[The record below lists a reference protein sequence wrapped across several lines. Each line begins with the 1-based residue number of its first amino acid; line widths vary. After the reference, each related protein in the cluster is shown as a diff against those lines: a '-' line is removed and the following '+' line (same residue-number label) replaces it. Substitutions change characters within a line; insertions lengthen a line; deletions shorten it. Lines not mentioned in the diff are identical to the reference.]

1 MVRRGLIV
9 GLMTV
14 FLSVCSAQA
23 APAPRVIGGGE
34 VADPSAAPWSAQ
46 VWIEEGGGTARCS
59 GSILDALHVL
69 TAGHCAF
76 AGETLVPGSAYTIIA
91 GLAKF
96 DYSPSEEGEFQ
107 ERKVVSVRVP
117 PAYRPGVIHGSDA
130 ALLTLDSPLDFS
142 RPGVQPIAVVPEG
155 GLPPLGSP
163 TQFFGW
169 GLTSP
174 DSFDRREH
182 SLGQSLTRQWRCG
195 GGYSATIC
203 AQSPVGT
210 TCKGDSGGGLVS
222 ATTPPLLLGVA
233 SFTVTG
239 CPLAQPDGYT
249 NLASPEIHRW
259 LLGDE
264 NPPLAP
270 DSQSPPIL
278 SGDVSVGG
286 NAFCNSPAWSGRPK
300 LKSLFVLGEGGAEI
314 EVPAMAGYRLRRADR
329 GKELSCVSIA
339 TDVGGTTES
348 LLSMSRKVA
357 GNSTELVHLQSKA
370 FRHQRWVV
378 RLGLAG
384 ALAGERL
391 TVVWRARGCEECRRV
406 SSVVARRKLRLVSPR
421 GWPPNPTRLVLRLP
435 ETFIGS
441 VRFKRS
447 SYRLWLNKVAKAGR
461 RGRTTSQSS

>member
-1 MVRRGLIV
+1 MVVL
-9 GLMTV
+9 LTA
-14 FLSVCSAQA
+14 CSAQA

-34 VADPSAAPWSAQ
+34 VADPSAAPWSVQ
-46 VWIEEGGGTARCS
+46 VWVEKEGGTARCS

-69 TAGHCAF
+69 TAAHCAF
-76 AGETLVPGSAYTIIA
+76 VGEALVPGSAYTIIA

-96 DYSPSEEGEFQ
+96 DYSPGEAEEFQ
-107 ERKVVSVRVP
+107 QRKVVGVRIP

-142 RPGVQPIAVVPEG
+142 RPGVQPIAVVPDG

-163 TQFFGW
+163 TEFFGW

-174 DSFDRREH
+174 DGFDRREH
-182 SLGQSLTRQWRCG
+182 SLDQSLTRQWECG
-195 GGYSATIC
+195 GGYPATIC
-203 AQSPVGT
+203 AQSPIGT

-222 ATTPPLLLGVA
+222 ATTPPVLLGVA
-233 SFTVTG
+233 SFTITG

-259 LLGDE
+259 LFGDE

-270 DSQSPPIL
+270 DSETPPIL
-278 SGDVSVGG
+278 SGNVSVGG
-286 NAFCNSPAWSGRPK
+286 KILCNAPTWSGQPK
-300 LKSLFVLGEGGAEI
+300 LKSLFVLGEGGAEV
-314 EVPAMAGYRLRRADR
+314 EAPAAAGYRLRRSDR
-329 GKELSCVSIA
+329 GKEVFCVSIA

-348 LLSMSRKVA
+348 LASLPRKVA
-357 GNSTELVHLQSKA
+357 GYSTELVHLRGKA
-370 FRHQRWVV
+370 LRHHRWVV

-391 TVVWRARGCEECRRV
+391 TVVWRARGCEECRRI
-406 SSVVARRKLRLVSPR
+406 SSVAGRRTLRLISPR
-421 GWPPNPTRLVLRLP
+421 RWPLNSTRLVVRLP
-435 ETFIGS
+435 ETLIQG

-447 SYRLWLNKVAKAGR
+447 SYRLWLPAH
-461 RGRTTSQSS
+461 

>member
-9 GLMTV
+9 GLV
-14 FLSVCSAQA
+14 AVLLAACSAQA
-23 APAPRVIGGGE
+23 APAPRVIGGSE

-69 TAGHCAF
+69 TAAHCAF
-76 AGETLVPGSAYTIIA
+76 AGEALVSGSAYTIIA

-107 ERKVVSVRVP
+107 QRGVVGVRVP

-142 RPGVQPIAVVPEG
+142 RPGVQPIAVVPEN

-163 TQFFGW
+163 TEFFGW

-174 DSFDRREH
+174 ESFDRREH
-182 SLGQSLTRQWRCG
+182 SLGQSLIRQWRCG
-195 GGYSATIC
+195 GGYPATIC
-203 AQSPVGT
+203 AQSPAGT

-222 ATTPPLLLGVA
+222 ATNPPLLLGVA
-233 SFTVTG
+233 SFTITG
-239 CPLAQPDGYT
+239 CPLAKPDGYT

-270 DSQSPPIL
+270 DSQTPPIL
-278 SGDVSVGG
+278 SGDLSVGG
-286 NAFCNSPAWSGRPK
+286 RVFCDAPTWSGQPK
-300 LKSLFVLGEGGAEI
+300 LKSLFVLGDGGAEI
-314 EVPAMAGYRLRRADR
+314 ETPAAAGYRLRRPDR
-329 GKELSCVSIA
+329 GREISCVSIA

-348 LLSMSRKVA
+348 LPSLPRRVA
-357 GNSTELVHLQSKA
+357 GYATELVHLEGRA
-370 FRHQRWVV
+370 LRHHRWVV
-378 RLGLAG
+378 QLGLAG

-391 TVVWRARGCEECRRV
+391 AVVWRTKGCEECRRL
-406 SSVVARRKLRLVSPR
+406 SAVVAHRKLRLVSPR

-435 ETFIGS
+435 ETFVQG

-447 SYRLWLNKVAKAGR
+447 SYRLWLNKAAKAGR
-461 RGRTTSQSS
+461 RGRTTSRSR

>member
-1 MVRRGLIV
+1 MVRRGLFF
-9 GLMTV
+9 GLMAV
-14 FLSVCSAQA
+14 LLAACSAQA
-23 APAPRVIGGGE
+23 APTPRVIGGGE

-69 TAGHCAF
+69 TAAHCAF
-76 AGETLVPGSAYTIIA
+76 AGETLIPGSAYTIIA

-96 DYSPSEEGEFQ
+96 DYSPPEEEEFQ
-107 ERKVVSVRVP
+107 QREVVGVRIP

-142 RPGVQPIAVVPEG
+142 RPGVQPIAVVPEN

-163 TQFFGW
+163 TEFFGW
-169 GLTSP
+169 GLTSAE
-174 DSFDRREH
+174 SFDRREH
-182 SLGQSLTRQWRCG
+182 SLDQSLIRQWRCG
-195 GGYSATIC
+195 GGYPATIC
-203 AQSPVGT
+203 AQSPTGT

-222 ATTPPLLLGVA
+222 ATTPPVLLGVA
-233 SFTVTG
+233 SFTITG

-264 NPPLAP
+264 NPSLAP

-286 NAFCNSPAWSGRPK
+286 KAFCNSPTWSGQPK

-314 EVPAMAGYRLRRADR
+314 EAPAVAGHRLRRSDR
-329 GKELSCVSIA
+329 GEEIFCVSIA

-348 LLSMSRKVA
+348 LPSLPRKVVGYA
-357 GNSTELVHLQSKA
+357 TELVHLQGRA
-370 FRHQRWVV
+370 LRHHRWVV

-391 TVVWRARGCEECRRV
+391 TVVWRAKGCEECRRF
-406 SSVVARRKLRLVSPR
+406 SSVVARRQLRLLSPR
-421 GWPPNPTRLVLRLP
+421 RWPPNPTRLVVRLP
-435 ETFIGS
+435 ETFIEG

-447 SYRLWLNKVAKAGR
+447 SYRLWLNRVATAGR
-461 RGRTTSQSS
+461 RGRTTSRSS